1 MFKELFVVLSAK
13 ISGFIKGIKE
23 ALGFTQG
30 ARKQINAAAA
40 EMGDAFESVFS
51 GDLRNNISNLSESIS
66 VNRDRLVELK
76 DELKKLQAELKK
88 QKSGTEEFKNTE
100 RAIRRVQRGIFD
112 TTQDLAKFNIA
123 ARDQKSALASSRLA
137 AEDNSAAIEATSRAV
152 NAATGALL
160 LFGEGNETLKPVLKG
175 VGIALGLVNVAIV
188 FQNLRLRE
196 NAVFARAV
204 TVAQG
209 ALRTAFVGTTAAA
222 TAFKTVLASL
232 GIGLAIVAVATLIG
246 KIIDVSEAT
255 SIAEESQKRF
265 NESYSKFGGSE
276 LTKVNL
282 LIAQVND
289 LSLSLDTRKAAL
301 KDLQGIF
308 PAYFKNLSDEKIL
321 SGELRI
327 ETGKLTDAILKN
339 AKARALRE
347 QIEANETEKLQIA
360 KQSAQALEKLNKES
374 KLFQEQAASGAESTG
389 FYQSKIADLRKEISE
404 ASNRLGEL
412 NAENIKYSE
421 QIDKINQQTDPIIG
435 VAPDEP
441 KKVKGIKEKATKEIK
456 QAVNEQEKLA
466 IIEAR
471 TNEQRLLFLAQTEE
485 QRAAITNAT
494 EQEILNIRKQ
504 YFIQGLTAQGVSQN
518 QALEAYAQYK
528 LDVIEAEI
536 KGNKLLTEARSK
548 DLNERIKAFEENEAQ
563 TKESQDYILSLYDQY
578 YENEKGKAAA
588 SYNAGIGSLEAY
600 QENISK
606 ITLAGLK
613 KRLQILKDFG
623 LSTAEVELQI
633 ANMSVKTTEK
643 AENDKLALLK
653 RANQQLNAAYQSL
666 FADLGQVMADT
677 ITALASGADPMQTL
691 FSGILMTVANFMDT
705 FGKAVLAVGVAMLKL
720 EAGLSTLN
728 PFLAIAGG
736 VALIAAAGVARSIAA
751 KGVTPFA
758 DGGIVSGPTLGLVG
772 EYPGASTN
780 PEVIAPLDKLKNMLG
795 GQSEGTGYIAET
807 RISGRD
813 LSIVLNRYNK
823 DNQRG

>member
-1 MFKELFVVLSAK
+1 M
-13 ISGFIKGIKE
+13 
-23 ALGFTQG
+23 
-30 ARKQINAAAA
+30 
-40 EMGDAFESVFS
+40 
-51 GDLRNNISNLSESIS
+51 
-66 VNRDRLVELK
+66 
-76 DELKKLQAELKK
+76 
-88 QKSGTEEFKNTE
+88 
-100 RAIRRVQRGIFD
+100 
-112 TTQDLAKFNIA
+112 
-123 ARDQKSALASSRLA
+123 A

-175 VGIALGLVNVAIV
+175 VGTALALVNVAIV

-209 ALRTAFVGTTAAA
+209 ALRTAFIGTSAAA
-222 TAFKTVLASL
+222 TATKTALASI
-232 GIGLAIVAVATLIG
+232 GIGLAIVAISSLIG
-246 KIIDVSEAT
+246 KIIEVSEAT
-255 SIAEESQKRF
+255 STAEESQKRF

-360 KQSAQALEKLNKES
+360 KQSAKALEKLNKES
-374 KLFQEQAASGAESTG
+374 KLFEEQAASGAESTG
-389 FYQSKIADLRKEISE
+389 FYQSKIADLRQEISE

-435 VAPDEP
+435 AAPDEP
-441 KKVKGIKEKATKEIK
+441 KKVKGIKEKAIKEIK

-485 QRAAITNAT
+485 ERAAITNAT

-504 YFIQGLTAQGVSQN
+504 YFIQGLTAQGASQN

-736 VALIAAAGVARSIAA
+736 VALIAAAGVAKSIAA

>member
-23 ALGFTQG
+23 VLGITAG

-51 GDLRNNISNLSESIS
+51 GDLRNNIANLSDSIS
-66 VNRDRLVELK
+66 VNRDRIVQLK
-76 DELKKLQAELKK
+76 EKLKSLQAELKK

-175 VGIALGLVNVAIV
+175 VGTALALVNVAIV

-209 ALRTAFVGTTAAA
+209 ALRTAFIGTSAAA
-222 TAFKTVLASL
+222 TATKTALASI
-232 GIGLAIVAVATLIG
+232 GIGLAIVAISSLIG
-246 KIIDVSEAT
+246 KIIEVSEAT
-255 SIAEESQKRF
+255 STAEESQKRF

-360 KQSAQALEKLNKES
+360 KQSAKALEKLNKES
-374 KLFQEQAASGAESTG
+374 KLFEEQAASGAESTG
-389 FYQSKIADLRKEISE
+389 FYQSKIADLRQEISE

-435 VAPDEP
+435 AAPDEP
-441 KKVKGIKEKATKEIK
+441 KKVKGIKEKAIKEIK

-485 QRAAITNAT
+485 ERAAITNAT

-504 YFIQGLTAQGVSQN
+504 YFIQGLTAQGASQN

-736 VALIAAAGVARSIAA
+736 VALIAAAGVAKSIAA

>member
-23 ALGFTQG
+23 ALGFTQV

-40 EMGDAFESVFS
+40 EMGDAFESAFS
-51 GDLRNNISNLSESIS
+51 GDLRNNISNLSDAIS
-66 VNRDRLVELK
+66 VNRDRIVELK
-76 DELKKLQAELKK
+76 DKLKQLQAELKK
-88 QKSGTEEFKNTE
+88 QKAGTEEFKKTE
-100 RAIRRVQRGIFD
+100 AAIRKVQRGIFD

-175 VGIALGLVNVAIV
+175 VGTALALVNVAIV

-209 ALRTAFVGTTAAA
+209 ALRTAFIGTSAAA
-222 TAFKTVLASL
+222 TATKTALASI
-232 GIGLAIVAVATLIG
+232 GIGLAIVAISSLIG
-246 KIIDVSEAT
+246 KIIEVSEAT
-255 SIAEESQKRF
+255 STAEESQKRF

-360 KQSAQALEKLNKES
+360 KQSAKALEKLNKES
-374 KLFQEQAASGAESTG
+374 KLFEEQAASGAESTG
-389 FYQSKIADLRKEISE
+389 FYQSKIAGLRQEISE

-435 VAPDEP
+435 AAPDEP
-441 KKVKGIKEKATKEIK
+441 KKVKGIKEKAIKEIK

-485 QRAAITNAT
+485 ERAAITNAT

-504 YFIQGLTAQGVSQN
+504 YFIQGLTAQGASQN